1 MRSFVTCALLLG
13 LAGLPAALQG
23 ATAAKAEVAPE
34 QAKLDALVVR
44 FKKHQADCLAEYQK
58 AQTDEE
64 RSSALTRREGRE
76 FLPEFQ
82 ALADEFAGTD
92 AAGNALLWTLRIGI
106 VERAAAQ
113 AVVAR
118 LMEEHMESELLS
130 ALPSELAGRAAVI
143 GPAEVQKV
151 LGELVEFSP
160 HKSVQGQALFVLG
173 SQGLESKDPAARARS
188 RAALERVVAE
198 FGELENFRGKL
209 GDQAG
214 GMLFKLDKLQLGMPA
229 PDFEATDE
237 NGVKW
242 KLSDYKGKVVLL
254 DFWGYW

>member
-1 MRSFVTCALLLG
+1 MRSLLSFLLVG
-13 LAGLPAALQG
+13 ALAGLPVAAQT
-23 ATAAKAEVAPE
+23 AAAAKAQVAPE
-34 QAKLDALVVR
+34 QQKLDALVAR

-58 AQTDEE
+58 ATSDEA
-64 RSSALTRREGRE
+64 RNAALTRREGRE

-82 ALADEFAGTD
+82 ALADEFPGTD

-106 VERAAAQ
+106 IERPAAQ

-130 ALPSELAGRAAVI
+130 GLPGELAGRAAVI
-143 GPAEVQKV
+143 GQADVQRV

-160 HKSVQGQALFVLG
+160 HASVQGQALFVLG
-173 SQGLESKDPAARARS
+173 SQGLESKDAAARAKA
-188 RAALERVVAE
+188 RAALERVVGE

-214 GMLFKLDKLQLGMPA
+214 GMLFKLDKLQLGMVA
-229 PDFEATDE
+229 PDFVATDE

>member
-1 MRSFVTCALLLG
+1 MRFLMMFALLAG
-13 LAGLPAALQG
+13 LAGLPAAFQS
-23 ATAAKAEVAPE
+23 ATPAKAEVAPE
-34 QAKLDALVVR
+34 QAQLDALVAR

-58 AQTDEE
+58 AKTEEE
-64 RSSALTRREGRE
+64 RSAAFTRREGRE

-82 ALADEFAGTD
+82 ALADEFPGTD
-92 AAGNALLWTLRIGI
+92 AAGQALLWTLRIGLT
-106 VERAAAQ
+106 ERAAAQ

-130 ALPSELAGRAAVI
+130 ELPSELVGRAAVI
-143 GPAEVQKV
+143 GQADVQRV

-160 HKSVQGQALFVLG
+160 HAAVQGQALFVLG
-173 SQGLESKDPAARARS
+173 SQGLESKDAALRTRA

-198 FGELENFRGKL
+198 FGELENYRGKL

-214 GMLFKLDKLQLGMPA
+214 GMIFRLDKLQLGMSA
-229 PDFEATDE
+229 PDFEAIDE